1 MVVIV
6 CLCNKKKSYLRKIMF
21 VYMISV
27 VIPVYNEEEAIGAV
41 LDELIEIL
49 EDKAYEIIAVDDGST
64 DNTVKA
70 VQEKPVTLIQHPRNI
85 GYGAAI
91 KTGIKNATNDVIVI
105 IDGDGSYP
113 VNAIPE
119 LLKEAEEYDMVVGA
133 RVGKEVKI
141 QLYRRPAKW
150 FLSKLA
156 NYLADTKIPD
166 LNSGMRIFRRKEVE
180 KFYNILPNKF
190 SFTTTITLAYHT
202 TGLLVK
208 YVPINY
214 YKRAGKS
221 KIRPFKDGFNFIML
235 ILRTITYFN
244 PLKVFLPVSF
254 VFFGAAILVFLYST
268 LVMGR
273 FMDVTTVI
281 LVVAAIQTVLFGLL
295 ADLVVRRSE

>member
-1 MVVIV
+1 MLSI
-6 CLCNKKKSYLRKIMF
+6 
-21 VYMISV
+21 
-27 VIPVYNEEEAIGAV
+27 VIPAHNEEKAIGAV
-41 LDELIEIL
+41 LDELIEVL
-49 EDKAYEIIAVDDGST
+49 EGQKYEIIVVDDGST
-64 DNTVKA
+64 DKTPKI
-70 VQEKPVTLIQHPRNI
+70 VQKKDSIKLIQHHYNK

-91 KTGIKNATNDVIVI
+91 KTGIKNATNEVILI

-113 VNAIPE
+113 VKAIPE
-119 LLKEAEEYDMVVGA
+119 LLKEADKYDMVVGA
-133 RVGKEVKI
+133 RTGKEVKI

-156 NYLADTKIPD
+156 NYLAETKIPD

-180 KFYNILPNKF
+180 RFLNILPNKF
-190 SFTTTITLAYHT
+190 SFTTTLTLAYHT

-235 ILRTITYFN
+235 IFRTITYFN
-244 PLKVFLPVSF
+244 PLKVFLF
-254 VFFGAAILVFLYST
+254 VGFAFFLAAVFIFLYSA
-268 LVMGR
+268 LFSGR
-273 FMDVTTVI
+273 FMDVTTIV
-281 LVVAAIQTVLFGLL
+281 LLVAAIQTIIFGLL

>member
-1 MVVIV
+1 MLSI
-6 CLCNKKKSYLRKIMF
+6 
-21 VYMISV
+21 
-27 VIPVYNEEEAIGAV
+27 VIPAHNEEKAIGAV
-41 LDELIEIL
+41 LDELIEVL
-49 EDKAYEIIAVDDGST
+49 EGQKYEIIVVDDGST
-64 DNTVKA
+64 DKTPKI
-70 VQEKPVTLIQHPRNI
+70 VQKKDSIKLIQHHYNK

-91 KTGIKNATNDVIVI
+91 KTGIKNATNEVILI

-113 VNAIPE
+113 VKAIPE
-119 LLKEAEEYDMVVGA
+119 LLKEADKYDMVVGA
-133 RVGKEVKI
+133 RTGKEVKI

-156 NYLADTKIPD
+156 NYLAETKIPD

-180 KFYNILPNKF
+180 RFLNILPNKF
-190 SFTTTITLAYHT
+190 SFTTTLTLAYHT

-235 ILRTITYFN
+235 IFRTITYFN
-244 PLKVFLPVSF
+244 PLKVFLF
-254 VFFGAAILVFLYST
+254 VGFAFFLAAVFIFLYSA
-268 LVMGR
+268 LFSGR
-273 FMDVTTVI
+273 FMDVTTIV
-281 LVVAAIQTVLFGLL
+281 LVVAAIQTIIFGLL

>member
-1 MVVIV
+1 
-6 CLCNKKKSYLRKIMF
+6 
-21 VYMISV
+21 MISV

-41 LDELIEIL
+41 LDELIEIV

>member
-1 MVVIV
+1 
-6 CLCNKKKSYLRKIMF
+6 
-21 VYMISV
+21 MISV
-27 VIPVYNEEEAIGAV
+27 VIPAHNEEKVIGTV
-41 LDELIEIL
+41 LDELIDVL
-49 EDKAYEIIAVDDGST
+49 GDKTYEIIVIDDGST
-64 DNTVKA
+64 DNTAKV
-70 VQEKPVTLIQHPRNI
+70 VQEKQIKLIQHSYNI

-91 KTGIKNATNDVIVI
+91 KTGIKNAANDLILI

-113 VNAIPE
+113 VKAIPE
-119 LLKEAEEYDMVVGA
+119 LLKGVDQYDMIVGS
-133 RVGKEVKI
+133 RTGKEVKI

-156 NYLADTKIPD
+156 NYLSETKIPD
-166 LNSGMRIFRRKEVE
+166 LNSGMRIFRRKNVE
-180 KFYNILPNKF
+180 KFFNILPNKF

-221 KIRPFKDGFNFIML
+221 KIRPFKDGFNFILL

-244 PLKVFLPVSF
+244 PLKVFLPVGFAFF
-254 VFFGAAILVFLYST
+254 VAAILVFLYST
-268 LVMGR
+268 IYIGR
-273 FMDVTTVI
+273 FMDVTTIVF
-281 LVVAAIQTVLFGLL
+281 LVAAIQTVLFGLL

>member
-1 MVVIV
+1 
-6 CLCNKKKSYLRKIMF
+6 
-21 VYMISV
+21 MISV
-27 VIPVYNEEEAIGAV
+27 VIPVYNEEKTIGAV
-41 LDELIEIL
+41 LDELIAIL
-49 EDKAYEIIAVDDGST
+49 KDKAYEIIAVDDGST

-70 VQEKPVTLIQHPRNI
+70 VQEKPVTLIQHTHNI

-113 VNAIPE
+113 VKAIPE
-119 LLKEAEEYDMVVGA
+119 LRKEAEEYDMVVGA
-133 RVGKEVKI
+133 RTGKEVKI

-156 NYLADTKIPD
+156 NYLAKTKIPD

-190 SFTTTITLAYHT
+190 SFTTTMTLAYHT

-221 KIRPFKDGFNFIML
+221 KIRPFKDGFNFILL

-244 PLKVFLPVSF
+244 PLKVFLPVGF
-254 VFFGAAILVFLYST
+254 AFFGAAILIFLFSKMIT
-268 LVMGR
+268 GR

>member
-1 MVVIV
+1 
-6 CLCNKKKSYLRKIMF
+6 
-21 VYMISV
+21 MISV
-27 VIPVYNEEEAIGAV
+27 VIPAHNEEKAISAV
-41 LDELIEIL
+41 LDELVAVL
-49 EDKAYEIIAVDDGST
+49 KGKTYEIIVVDDGST
-64 DNTVKA
+64 DNTANV
-70 VQEKPVTLIQHPRNI
+70 VQEKQVKLIQHTHNI

-91 KTGIKNATNDVIVI
+91 KTGIKNAANDLILI

-113 VNAIPE
+113 VKAIPE
-119 LLKEAEEYDMVVGA
+119 LLKEVDQYDLVIGA
-133 RVGKEVKI
+133 RTGEEVKI

-156 NYLADTKIPD
+156 NYLSETKIPD
-166 LNSGMRIFRRKEVE
+166 LNSGMRIFRRKDVV
-180 KFYNILPNKF
+180 KIYNILPNKF
-190 SFTTTITLAYHT
+190 SFTTTMTLAYHT

-235 ILRTITYFN
+235 IFRTITYFN
-244 PLKVFLPVSF
+244 PLKVFLPVGFAFF
-254 VFFGAAILVFLYST
+254 VAAILVFLFSKIIT
-268 LVMGR
+268 GR

>member
-1 MVVIV
+1 
-6 CLCNKKKSYLRKIMF
+6 
-21 VYMISV
+21 
-27 VIPVYNEEEAIGAV
+27 VIPAHNEEKAIGAV
-41 LDELIEIL
+41 LDELIEVL
-49 EDKAYEIIAVDDGST
+49 EGQKYEIIVVDDGST
-64 DNTVKA
+64 DKTPKI
-70 VQEKPVTLIQHPRNI
+70 VQKKDSIKLIQHHYNK

-91 KTGIKNATNDVIVI
+91 KTGIKNATNEVILI

-113 VNAIPE
+113 VKAIPE
-119 LLKEAEEYDMVVGA
+119 LLKEADKYDMVVGA
-133 RVGKEVKI
+133 RTGKEVKI

-156 NYLADTKIPD
+156 NYLAETKIPD

-180 KFYNILPNKF
+180 RFLNILPNKF
-190 SFTTTITLAYHT
+190 SFTTTLTLAYHT

-235 ILRTITYFN
+235 IFRTITYFN
-244 PLKVFLPVSF
+244 PLKVFLF
-254 VFFGAAILVFLYST
+254 VGFAFFLAAVFIFLYSA
-268 LVMGR
+268 LFSGR
-273 FMDVTTVI
+273 FMDVTTIV
-281 LVVAAIQTVLFGLL
+281 LVVAAIQTIIFGLL